1 MNKSISFLITLILFS
16 LSIQAQNSDLDS
28 KKKEL
33 AAAEASLKE
42 AAEKVKTLK
51 AKVAELTPVEKWKKG
66 GFTGLNFNSLGL
78 TNWVAGGVSSN
89 SITAYGNLFRNYKHD
104 KLEWINNLDVA
115 YGFIQNEGAELR
127 KNDDRIDLLT
137 KAGYGISKKINYSA
151 LVNFKSQFAPGY
163 DFSDESIAD
172 EDRKEI
178 SNFLAPATILASTGF
193 DFKVTDYLSLYL
205 SPATGKFTI
214 VNNDS
219 IAAARSY
226 IPGDKDENGDFYY
239 KENFRPEFGA
249 FFKASLNKDLGKRV
263 NLKSTLDLFNNLTD
277 ANKDNRL
284 NTDVDWITDVN
295 MKLTKFLSAKVFTN
309 IKYDHNQIDA
319 IEAELGRGPKMQV
332 QRLLGLGF
340 LYKF

>member
-1 MNKSISFLITLILFS
+1 
-16 LSIQAQNSDLDS
+16 
-28 KKKEL
+28 
-33 AAAEASLKE
+33 
-42 AAEKVKTLK
+42 
-51 AKVAELTPVEKWKKG
+51 
-66 GFTGLNFNSLGL
+66 
-78 TNWVAGGVSSN
+78 
-89 SITAYGNLFRNYKHD
+89 
-104 KLEWINNLDVA
+104 
-115 YGFIQNEGAELR
+115 
-127 KNDDRIDLLT
+127 
-137 KAGYGISKKINYSA
+137 
-151 LVNFKSQFAPGY
+151 
-163 DFSDESIAD
+163 
-172 EDRKEI
+172 
-178 SNFLAPATILASTGF
+178 
-193 DFKVTDYLSLYL
+193 